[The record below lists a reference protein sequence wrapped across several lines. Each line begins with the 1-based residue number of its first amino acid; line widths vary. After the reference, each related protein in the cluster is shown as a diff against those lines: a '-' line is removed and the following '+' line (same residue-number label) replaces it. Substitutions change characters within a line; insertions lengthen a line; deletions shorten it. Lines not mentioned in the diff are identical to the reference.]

1 VTTTHPFS
9 TEKRIEI
16 KDVFSPLEL
25 SKFESAIKLSR
36 LSFYNP
42 YPARQINS
50 IYFDDYSLRSLEES
64 IEGNS
69 LRTKRRIRWYGAEK
83 NKVNGTLE
91 IKKKQGIFSWKQ
103 LQKNKF
109 LINPA
114 AKSWNE
120 MIEQKEDSKTVDT
133 LLLNHK
139 PKSIISYSRQY
150 FCSFDGKVRITID
163 QDLQSFT
170 EDSPFGPNF
179 DQGRKY
185 YNYMIIEV
193 KVSSKD
199 EHLVELVRREIPF
212 TPRRFSKYCESL
224 VPQKYFYLF

>member
-1 VTTTHPFS
+1 VTETNHST

-25 SKFESAIKLSR
+25 SKFESAIKLSSF
-36 LSFYNP
+36 SFYSP

-50 IYFDDYSLRSLEES
+50 IYFDDYSYRSLEDS
-64 IEGNS
+64 VEGNS

-91 IKKKQGIFSWKQ
+91 IKKKQGIFSWKH
-103 LQKNKF
+103 LYKNNYS
-109 LINPA
+109 INPA

-120 MIEQKEDSKTVDT
+120 MIEPKRDSKSVHA

-139 PKSIISYSRQY
+139 PRSIVCYSRQY

-163 QDLQSFT
+163 QDLQSFSQN
-170 EDSPFGPNF
+170 SPIGPNF
-179 DQGRKY
+179 NQGRKH
-185 YNYMIIEV
+185 YNFMIIEV
-193 KVSSKD
+193 KVSSID
-199 EHLVELVRREIPF
+199 EHLVELIRREIPF

-224 VPQKYFYLF
+224 VPQRYFYLF

>member
-1 VTTTHPFS
+1 MTTTHSSS

-25 SKFESAIKLSR
+25 SKFESAIKLSSF
-36 LSFYNP
+36 SFYSP

-50 IYFDDYSLRSLEES
+50 IYFDDYSHSSLVDS

-83 NKVNGTLE
+83 NIVNGTLE
-91 IKKKQGIFSWKQ
+91 IKKKQGIFCWKH
-103 LQKNKF
+103 LHKNKF
-109 LINPA
+109 FINPA

-120 MIEQKEDSKTVDT
+120 MIEQKGDSKTVDT
-133 LLLNHK
+133 LMLNYN
-139 PKSIISYSRQY
+139 PRSIISYSRQY
-150 FCSFDGKVRITID
+150 FCSFDGKIRITID
-163 QDLQSFT
+163 QNLQSF
-170 EDSPFGPNF
+170 SQNSSWGPNF
-179 DQGRKY
+179 DHGRKH
-185 YNYMIIEV
+185 YNFMIIEV

-224 VPQKYFYLF
+224 LPQKYFYLF

>member
-1 VTTTHPFS
+1 MTTNHPSS
-9 TEKRIEI
+9 TKKRIEI

-25 SKFESAIKLSR
+25 SKFESAIKLSSF
-36 LSFYNP
+36 SFYSP

-50 IYFDDYSLRSLEES
+50 IYFDDYSYSSLVDS

-69 LRTKRRIRWYGAEK
+69 LRTKRRIRWYGTEK

-103 LQKNKF
+103 LQKNRF

-114 AKSWNE
+114 SKSWNK
-120 MIEQKEDSKTVDT
+120 MIEQNGDSKTVDT

-139 PKSIISYSRQY
+139 PRSIISYSRQY

-163 QDLQSFT
+163 QDLQSFSQ
-170 EDSPFGPNF
+170 DYPFGPNF
-179 DQGRKY
+179 DQGRKH
-185 YNYMIIEV
+185 YNFLIIEV

-199 EHLVELVRREIPF
+199 EHLVELIRREIPF

-224 VPQKYFYLF
+224 VPQKYFYLL

>member
-1 VTTTHPFS
+1 MAATHLTS

-16 KDVFSPLEL
+16 KDIFSPLEL
-25 SKFESAIKLSR
+25 SKFESAIKLSS

-42 YPARQINS
+42 YPTRQINS
-50 IYFDDYSLRSLEES
+50 IYIDDFSFSSLADS

-69 LRTKRRIRWYGAEK
+69 FRTKRRIRWYGAEK
-83 NKVNGTLE
+83 NKINGTLE
-91 IKKKQGIFSWKQ
+91 IKKKQGIFSWKH
-103 LQKNKF
+103 LYKNKY
-109 LINPA
+109 LINPE

-120 MIEQKEDSKTVDT
+120 MIVQKGDSKLVDT

-139 PKSIISYSRQY
+139 PRSIVSYSRQY

-163 QDLQSFT
+163 QDLQSFSQN
-170 EDSPFGPNF
+170 SPSGPNF
-179 DQGRKY
+179 DQVRKH
-185 YNYMIIEV
+185 YNFMIIEV

-224 VPQKYFYLF
+224 LPNKYLN